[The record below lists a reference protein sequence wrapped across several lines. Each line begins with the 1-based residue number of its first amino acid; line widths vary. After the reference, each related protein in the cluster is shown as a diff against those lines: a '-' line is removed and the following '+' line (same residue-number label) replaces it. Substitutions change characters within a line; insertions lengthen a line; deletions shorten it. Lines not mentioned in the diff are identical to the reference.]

1 MATLNENFINS
12 IAVTESIRKDSSFI
26 TLTFLGK
33 TPYSK
38 KDVEFNVYLTTNEP
52 VTFKQLLKRGG
63 KIKKNNS

>member
-1 MATLNENFINS
+1 MATVTENFIKS
-12 IAVTESIRKDSSFI
+12 IGVTESVRRDSSFI

-33 TPYSK
+33 TPYTK

-63 KIKKNNS
+63 KIKNNS

>member
-1 MATLNENFINS
+1 MATVTENFINS
-12 IAVTESIRKDSSFI
+12 IEVTENVRRDSSFI

-33 TPYSK
+33 TPYTK

-63 KIKKNNS
+63 KIKNNS

>member
-1 MATLNENFINS
+1 MATVTENFINS
-12 IAVTESIRKDSSFI
+12 IEVTENVRRDSSFI

-33 TPYSK
+33 TPYTK

-63 KIKKNNS
+63 KIKKKN

>member
-1 MATLNENFINS
+1 MATVTENFVNS
-12 IAVTESIRKDSSFI
+12 IEVTENVRRDSSFI

-33 TPYSK
+33 TPYTK

-63 KIKKNNS
+63 KIKNNS